1 MNTGSDQS
9 NLVQQILAKT
19 EEKQVKDRS
28 MTDSIVVR
36 AGSVS
41 AWNESMYKR
50 LVTLTG
56 HSSSYAHDTTTW
68 FEDVLFHV

>member
-9 NLVQQILAKT
+9 NLVQQV
-19 EEKQVKDRS
+19 EEKRVKDRS
-28 MTDSIVVR
+28 MTDSIVTR

-41 AWNESMYKR
+41 VWNESMYKR

-56 HSSSYAHDTTTW
+56 HSSLYAHDTTTW